1 MRPHSAYAFLALA
14 AASLLLSACAASGP
28 SLPPA
33 GFEPTLSPRA
43 EAQEPAPG
51 AIYRGGGTG
60 GLSLFADAKA
70 RHVGDIL
77 TIQLVERTQASSQAT
92 TSTSRGS
99 SVNVPAP
106 RLFGAPATIGGRTL
120 DSEFGAD
127 SEFSGSGNSSQSNRL
142 DGSVTVTVAERLPN
156 GYLVVRGQKWIRI
169 NQANEHI
176 QIQGIVRPADIG
188 PDNTVLSSRVA
199 DAQIA
204 YRGRGSIAQTNA
216 QGWLSRFFSS
226 PAFPM

>member
-1 MRPHSAYAFLALA
+1 MIARTATVACF
-14 AASLLLSACAASGP
+14 LLLTACAASGP

-33 GFEPTLSPRA
+33 GFEPSYPSN
-43 EAQEPAPG
+43 AQAPSPAPG

-60 GLSLFADAKA
+60 GLSLFADQKA

-77 TIQLVERTQASSQAT
+77 TVQLVERTQASAT
-92 TSTSRGS
+92 SSTNASKS
-99 SVNVPAP
+99 SNVAVPAP
-106 RLFGAPATIGGRTL
+106 TLFGAPATIGGRTL
-120 DSEFGAD
+120 DSEVGAE
-127 SEFSGSGNSSQSNRL
+127 SEFGGSGNSTQSNRL

-188 PDNTVLSSRVA
+188 PDNTILSSRVA

-204 YRGRGSIAQTNA
+204 YRGRGSLAQANA
-216 QGWLSRFFSS
+216 QGWLTRFFQSA
-226 PAFPM
+226 AFPM

>member
-1 MRPHSAYAFLALA
+1 MIPRIASAATC
-14 AASLLLSACAASGP
+14 LLLAACAASGP

-33 GFEPTLSPRA
+33 GFEPSLPPRVDSA
-43 EAQEPAPG
+43 APAPG

-60 GLSLFADAKA
+60 GLSLFADQKA
-70 RHVGDIL
+70 RNVGDIL
-77 TIQLVERTQASSQAT
+77 TIQLVERTQASAT
-92 TSTSRGS
+92 SSTNTSKGS
-99 SVNVPAP
+99 NVNVPAP

-120 DSEFGAD
+120 DSELGAE

-169 NQANEHI
+169 NQGNEHI

-188 PDNTVLSSRVA
+188 PDNTISSSRVA

-204 YRGRGSIAQTNA
+204 YRGRGSLAQANA
-216 QGWLSRFFSS
+216 QGWLTRFFQSS
-226 PAFPM
+226 AFPM